1 MLLLSDK
8 DSILDKIL
16 RSYEIY
22 YDVEKFQ
29 DQSLPLVAKCEFHV
43 HNEKFVLSQK
53 AQLWSTDANEYVYIF
68 KINNLNEEL
77 FLKCKD
83 FAYED
88 GMKLINPK
96 SCHMYSYITTI
107 FICDTCDENCEK
119 LMKKTKISKNFKFS
133 LHGWMDFHI
142 SCINISKNKIY
153 GNSSGKV
160 TSRFLKDLFR
170 NDRNLYNKI
179 FRTGKDLCL
188 YEKYI
193 TNKIDYDEFR
203 KDINKLCEEISPFVK

>member
-83 FAYED
+83 SAYEY
-88 GMKLINPK
+88 GMKLIK
-96 SCHMYSYITTI
+96 FFIVIYVKIITITLGNLFKHTPYLI
-107 FICDTCDENCEK
+107 F
-119 LMKKTKISKNFKFS
+119 
-133 LHGWMDFHI
+133 
-142 SCINISKNKIY
+142 
-153 GNSSGKV
+153 
-160 TSRFLKDLFR
+160 
-170 NDRNLYNKI
+170 
-179 FRTGKDLCL
+179 
-188 YEKYI
+188 
-193 TNKIDYDEFR
+193 
-203 KDINKLCEEISPFVK
+203 

>member
-22 YDVEKFQ
+22 YDVEKCQ

-96 SCHMYSYITTI
+96 SGHMYSYITTI

-119 LMKKTKISKNFKFS
+119 LMKKTKITKNFKFS

-160 TSRFLKDLFR
+160 TSRFLKDLFS
-170 NDRNLYNKI
+170 NKTSR
-179 FRTGKDLCL
+179 FKKL
-188 YEKYI
+188 
-193 TNKIDYDEFR
+193 NKEY
-203 KDINKLCEEISPFVK
+203 V

>member
-16 RSYEIY
+16 KSYEIY
-22 YDVEKFQ
+22 YDVEKCQ

-96 SCHMYSYITTI
+96 SGHMYSYITTI

-119 LMKKTKISKNFKFS
+119 LMKKTKISKNAIVFAIAFFVIVFFI
-133 LHGWMDFHI
+133 L
-142 SCINISKNKIY
+142 
-153 GNSSGKV
+153 
-160 TSRFLKDLFR
+160 
-170 NDRNLYNKI
+170 
-179 FRTGKDLCL
+179 
-188 YEKYI
+188 
-193 TNKIDYDEFR
+193 
-203 KDINKLCEEISPFVK
+203 ISPFIFSYPTLYPTFLNKVRI